1 MILIT
6 GATGLVGG
14 HLLYR
19 FRESGK
25 NVIAIYRDLDTL
37 NKTRE
42 IFESYQ
48 TGASSQVDNF
58 QWIQA
63 DILEIP
69 SLEKAMQN
77 VTSVYHCAAA
87 IEAHSFEEMKNI
99 NMRGTENVINVALA
113 HGVKKFCHVSSIAA
127 LGEAIGGRDVNEE
140 DFFNLDGLNTNYAI
154 TKFGGEMEA
163 WRATQENMEVI
174 IVNPGVIIGEGNWNS
189 GSGQFISK
197 TDKGNRFYTSGSSG
211 FVDVRDVTK
220 AMQTLMESD
229 IKNDRFILVAENKSY
244 KEILDQIAI
253 QLNKKKPSILLKSGL
268 LKTVSYLLKIP
279 SLLGFKRKLSLATVD
294 SLTSRTSYSSSKTQ
308 KEINFYF
315 TPIEDTINRVSLFYQ
330 NRSL

>member
-25 NVIAIYRDLDTL
+25 SIIAIYRDLKTL
-37 NKTRE
+37 DKTRE
-42 IFESYQ
+42 IFESYE
-48 TGASSQVDNF
+48 TGASSLIDNF
-58 QWIQA
+58 NWIQA
-63 DILEIP
+63 DVLEIP

-87 IEAHSFEEMKNI
+87 IEDLPFEEMKNI
-99 NMRGTENVINVALA
+99 NMRGTENVINVALVF
-113 HGVKKFCHVSSIAA
+113 GVKKFCHVSSIAA
-127 LGEAIGGRDVNEE
+127 LGEAVGDRAVNEE

-174 IVNPGVIIGEGNWNS
+174 IVNPGVIIGEGNWSS
-189 GSGQFISK
+189 GSGKLISK

-211 FVDVRDVTK
+211 FIDVRDVTK
-220 AMQTLMESD
+220 AMHILMESD

-244 KEILDQIAI
+244 KQVLDQIA
-253 QLNKKKPSILLKSGL
+253 QNMKKKKPSILLKSGF
-268 LKTVSYLLKIP
+268 LKTISYWLKVLN
-279 SLLGFKRKLSLATVD
+279 LLGLKRQLSLATVE
-294 SLTSRTSYSSSKTQ
+294 SLTSKTSYSNFNIQ
-308 KEINFYF
+308 KAINLNF
-315 TPIEDTINRVSLFYQ
+315 TPINQTIKRVTAFYQ
-330 NRSL
+330 KE

>member
-25 NVIAIYRDLDTL
+25 SIIAIYRDLKTL
-37 NKTRE
+37 DKTRE
-42 IFESYQ
+42 IFESYE
-48 TGASSQVDNF
+48 TGASSLIDNF
-58 QWIQA
+58 NWIQA
-63 DILEIP
+63 DVLEIP

-87 IEAHSFEEMKNI
+87 IEDLPFEEMKNI
-99 NMRGTENVINVALA
+99 NMRGTENVINVALVF
-113 HGVKKFCHVSSIAA
+113 GVKKFCHVSSIAA
-127 LGEAIGGRDVNEE
+127 LGEAVGDRAVNEE

-174 IVNPGVIIGEGNWNS
+174 IVNPGVIIGEGNWSS
-189 GSGQFISK
+189 GSGKLISK

-211 FVDVRDVTK
+211 FIDVRDVTK
-220 AMQTLMESD
+220 AMHILMESD

-244 KEILDQIAI
+244 KQVLDQIAQNI
-253 QLNKKKPSILLKSGL
+253 KKKKPSILLKSGF
-268 LKTVSYLLKIP
+268 LKTISYWLKVLN
-279 SLLGFKRKLSLATVD
+279 LLGLKRQLSLATVE
-294 SLTSRTSYSSSKTQ
+294 SLTSKTSYSNFNIQ
-308 KEINFYF
+308 KAINLNF
-315 TPIEDTINRVSLFYQ
+315 TPINQTIKRVTAFYQ
-330 NRSL
+330 KE